1 MAQRSSRWELAPD
14 PHRIGPVRRAVVSF
28 AAHAGMPATA
38 QTDLQV
44 AVSDAI
50 TSAVLQAGADRA
62 SGPVRVVAEQLAD
75 ELVVRVR
82 ESGRPADAGSNYP
95 ALGPR
100 LSMIAALAQGF
111 GVRRC
116 GGGATELSMRFAL
129 GGGR

>member
-1 MAQRSSRWELAPD
+1 MAQRSGRWELPPD
-14 PHRIGPVRRAVVSF
+14 PHHIGAVRRQVASF
-28 AAHAGMPATA
+28 AARAGMPATA
-38 QTDLQV
+38 RTDLQV

-50 TSAVLQAGADRA
+50 TSAVLQADEAGDG
-62 SGPVRVVAEQLAD
+62 GPVHVVAEQLDD

-82 ESGRPADAGSNYP
+82 ESGRHADAAPGCP

-116 GGGATELSMRFAL
+116 EGGATELSMRFAL
-129 GGGR
+129 GRAH